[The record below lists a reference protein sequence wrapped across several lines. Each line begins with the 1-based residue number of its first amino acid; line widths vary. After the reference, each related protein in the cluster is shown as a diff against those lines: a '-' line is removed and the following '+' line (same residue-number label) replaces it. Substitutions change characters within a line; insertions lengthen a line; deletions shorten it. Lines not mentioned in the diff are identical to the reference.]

1 MGRDHQEETGGTP
14 TEGTQEGTQAE
25 TSETR
30 SSSEGTSMKKPE
42 TIDIALLLAVLA
54 LLVMLATGTWQQA
67 ITHELGELRD
77 PPAHHELIDH
87 DEADEPE
94 HDENHR
100 LHRLGKRQAGNA
112 PP

>member
-1 MGRDHQEETGGTP
+1 
-14 TEGTQEGTQAE
+14 
-25 TSETR
+25 
-30 SSSEGTSMKKPE
+30 MKKPE

-67 ITHELGELRD
+67 ISATHELGELRD

-87 DEADEPE
+87 DETHEPE